1 MKKILNYVILALVTI
16 LVLYFSLKDNYR
28 EIMDTLFKMDIKW
41 LIVGFLCIIIY
52 WFLKTL
58 PLYYFTKSHKKS
70 FTYKSAVI
78 LLLRTQF
85 VNAITPFATGG
96 QPYQVYYLNKE
107 GVRSSTSTSIILENF
122 IVYQI
127 ALVFL
132 GIIAMLCNFLFHIFP
147 HNDILTHLITLGFVI
162 NTLVIIVSF
171 LVAFGKKTN
180 KKLVNI
186 AIIILTKLKIVK
198 NKEEKLAQWN
208 ESITN
213 FHNSAKVLMKD
224 KKLFFSMIFV
234 NLVAL
239 SILYMIPVFVLY
251 AAGDF
256 SSVSVPLAVI
266 TSAYV
271 MLIGSFVPIPGGTGG
286 LEYGFVKFYG
296 FFINGSL
303 LSATMLIW
311 RFITYYFG
319 LIVGGIAFN
328 LKRGKK

>member
-1 MKKILNYVILALVTI
+1 
-16 LVLYFSLKDNYR
+16 
-28 EIMDTLFKMDIKW
+28 
-41 LIVGFLCIIIY
+41 
-52 WFLKTL
+52 
-58 PLYYFTKSHKKS
+58 
-70 FTYKSAVI
+70 
-78 LLLRTQF
+78 
-85 VNAITPFATGG
+85 
-96 QPYQVYYLNKE
+96 
-107 GVRSSTSTSIILENF
+107 
-122 IVYQI
+122 
-127 ALVFL
+127 
-132 GIIAMLCNFLFHIFP
+132 MLCNFLFHIFP